1 MAWDNAIVPKHA
13 FIAFILWLAIKDR
26 LTTCDILAVWGWQD
40 DVLYGFCRSKKW
52 NARIIFFFF
61 FFFELGITC
70 FLIAHK
76 LILSEGME
84 AGLVAVA
91 EATYSM

>member
-13 FIAFILWLAIKDR
+13 FILWLGWLAIKDR
-26 LTTCDILAVWGWQD
+26 LTTLWFLQ
-40 DVLYGFCRSKKW
+40 KQKW
-52 NARIIFFFF
+52 NA
-61 FFFELGITC
+61 GITC

>member
-1 MAWDNAIVPKHA
+1 MMCFMVSAEAKNGMQGSY
-13 FIAFILWLAIKDR
+13 F
-26 LTTCDILAVWGWQD
+26 
-40 DVLYGFCRSKKW
+40 
-52 NARIIFFFF
+52 FFFF

>member
-1 MAWDNAIVPKHA
+1 MCFMVSAEAKNGMQGS
-13 FIAFILWLAIKDR
+13 F
-26 LTTCDILAVWGWQD
+26 
-40 DVLYGFCRSKKW
+40 
-52 NARIIFFFF
+52 FFFF

-91 EATYSM
+91 EATYSMWVGMTDEVVKLGESASDWKKPCLLKWKG

>member
-1 MAWDNAIVPKHA
+1 MMCFMVSAEAKNGMQGS
-13 FIAFILWLAIKDR
+13 L
-26 LTTCDILAVWGWQD
+26 
-40 DVLYGFCRSKKW
+40 
-52 NARIIFFFF
+52 FFWW
-61 FFFELGITC
+61 LGITC

-91 EATYSM
+91 EAAYSM

>member
-1 MAWDNAIVPKHA
+1 MMCFMVSAEAKN
-13 FIAFILWLAIKDR
+13 
-26 LTTCDILAVWGWQD
+26 GMQ
-40 DVLYGFCRSKKW
+40 GS
-52 NARIIFFFF
+52 FFFF

-70 FLIAHK
+70 FLIVHK

>member
-13 FIAFILWLAIKDR
+13 LIAFILWLAIKDR
-26 LTTCDILAVWGWQD
+26 LTPCDILAVWGWQD
-40 DVLYGFCRSKKW
+40 DVLYGFCRRKKW
-52 NARIIFFFF
+52 NA
-61 FFFELGITC
+61 GITC
-70 FLIAHK
+70 FFISHK

-91 EATYSM
+91 EAAYSM